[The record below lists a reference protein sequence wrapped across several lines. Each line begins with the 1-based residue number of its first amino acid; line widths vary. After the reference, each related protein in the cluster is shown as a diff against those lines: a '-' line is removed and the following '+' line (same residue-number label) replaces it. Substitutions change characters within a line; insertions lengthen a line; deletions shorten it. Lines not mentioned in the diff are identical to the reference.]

1 MPPDKILI
9 AFCRR
14 IPAFVL
20 DKSCLLYTSTMSVV
34 ASDKELYGK
43 KEEILNALKKSVHPD
58 SVVAEDNLA
67 IIAVVGRGM
76 VRAVGTAGRVFSA
89 LSREK
94 INVRMID
101 QGSSELRCV

>member
-1 MPPDKILI
+1 MMNSEVGFGRKVLTVFEEYGVSFEHMPTGID
-9 AFCRR
+9 
-14 IPAFVL
+14 
-20 DKSCLLYTSTMSVV
+20 TMSVV

-76 VRAVGTAGRVFSA
+76 VRAVGSAGRVFSA
-89 LSREK
+89 FSRE
-94 INVRMID
+94 
-101 QGSSELRCV
+101 